1 MNCRK
6 HGKQVKTTSAKEGN
20 SMKEIDSIKETSSIK
35 ETGENSSCEG
45 CSETYSNSKVYQNS
59 VDKILS
65 NYKNDIETIKN
76 NKTLY
81 RIEDLEDYPIEDI
94 KIEDIKNS
102 TKDSM
107 KNPRKINQII
117 IKNIMKLIEDA
128 ELDIGFDFE
137 YRNQYNDNKLYTTL
151 DYRDYFGEIDY

>member
-1 MNCRK
+1 MNRRK
-6 HGKQVKTTSAKEGN
+6 HENQAKTISA
-20 SMKEIDSIKETSSIK
+20 KEIDSIKWTNSIK
-35 ETGENSSCEG
+35 EDGENSSCED
-45 CSETYSNSKVYQNS
+45 CSETYSNSKVYQNP
-59 VDKILS
+59 VDKTLQ

-76 NKTLY
+76 NKALY
-81 RIEDLEDYPIEDI
+81 RIEDCPVEDI

-107 KNPRKINQII
+107 KNPRKINQTI
-117 IKNIMKLIEDA
+117 IKNIMELIEDA

-137 YRNQYNDNKLYTTL
+137 YRNQYNDNKLYITL

>member
-1 MNCRK
+1 MNRRK
-6 HGKQVKTTSAKEGN
+6 HENQAKTISA
-20 SMKEIDSIKETSSIK
+20 KEIDSIKWTNSIK
-35 ETGENSSCEG
+35 EDGENSSCED
-45 CSETYSNSKVYQNS
+45 CSETYSNSKVYQNP

-81 RIEDLEDYPIEDI
+81 RIEDCPV
-94 KIEDIKNS
+94 EDIKNS

-107 KNPRKINQII
+107 KNPRKINQTI

-137 YRNQYNDNKLYTTL
+137 YRNQYNDNKLYITL

>member
-1 MNCRK
+1 MNRRK
-6 HGKQVKTTSAKEGN
+6 HENQAKTISA
-20 SMKEIDSIKETSSIK
+20 KEIDSIKWTNSIK
-35 ETGENSSCEG
+35 EDGENSSCED

-81 RIEDLEDYPIEDI
+81 RIEDCPVEDI

-107 KNPRKINQII
+107 KNPRKINQTI

-137 YRNQYNDNKLYTTL
+137 YRNQYNDNKLYITL
-151 DYRDYFGEIDY
+151 DYRDYFGQIDY

>member
-1 MNCRK
+1 MNRRK
-6 HGKQVKTTSAKEGN
+6 HENQAKTISA
-20 SMKEIDSIKETSSIK
+20 KEIDSIKWTNSIK
-35 ETGENSSCEG
+35 EDGENSSCED

-76 NKTLY
+76 DKTLY
-81 RIEDLEDYPIEDI
+81 RIEDYPV
-94 KIEDIKNS
+94 EDIKNS

-107 KNPRKINQII
+107 KNPRKINQTI

-137 YRNQYNDNKLYTTL
+137 YRNQYNDNKLYITL
-151 DYRDYFGEIDY
+151 DYRDYFGEVDY

>member
-1 MNCRK
+1 MNRRK
-6 HGKQVKTTSAKEGN
+6 HENQAKTISA
-20 SMKEIDSIKETSSIK
+20 KEIDSIKWTNSIK
-35 ETGENSSCEG
+35 EDGENSSCED

-65 NYKNDIETIKN
+65 NYKNDIEKNDIETIKN

-81 RIEDLEDYPIEDI
+81 RIEDCPV
-94 KIEDIKNS
+94 EDIKNS

-107 KNPRKINQII
+107 KNPRKINQTI

-137 YRNQYNDNKLYTTL
+137 YRNQYNDNKLYITL
-151 DYRDYFGEIDY
+151 DYRDYFGEVDY

>member
-1 MNCRK
+1 MNRRK
-6 HGKQVKTTSAKEGN
+6 HENQAKTISA
-20 SMKEIDSIKETSSIK
+20 KEIDSIKWTNSIK
-35 ETGENSSCEG
+35 EDGENSSCED

-81 RIEDLEDYPIEDI
+81 RIEDYTV
-94 KIEDIKNS
+94 EDIKNS

-107 KNPRKINQII
+107 KNPRKINQTI

-137 YRNQYNDNKLYTTL
+137 YRNQYNDNKLYITL

>member
-1 MNCRK
+1 MNRRK
-6 HGKQVKTTSAKEGN
+6 HENQVKTTSAKEG
-20 SMKEIDSIKETSSIK
+20 SPIKETGSIKED
-35 ETGENSSCEG
+35 GENSSCED

-65 NYKNDIETIKN
+65 NYKNDI
-76 NKTLY
+76 
-81 RIEDLEDYPIEDI
+81 

-107 KNPRKINQII
+107 KSPRKINQTI

-137 YRNQYNDNKLYTTL
+137 YRNQYNDTKLYITL
-151 DYRDYFGEIDY
+151 DYRDYFGEVDY

>member
-1 MNCRK
+1 MNRRK
-6 HGKQVKTTSAKEGN
+6 HENQAKTISA
-20 SMKEIDSIKETSSIK
+20 KEIDSIKWTDSIK
-35 ETGENSSCEG
+35 EASFIKENGENSSCED

-81 RIEDLEDYPIEDI
+81 RIEDYPV
-94 KIEDIKNS
+94 EDIKNS
-102 TKDSM
+102 TKGSM
-107 KNPRKINQII
+107 KNPRKINQTI

-137 YRNQYNDNKLYTTL
+137 YRNQYNDNKLYITL
-151 DYRDYFGEIDY
+151 DYRDYFGEVDY

>member
-1 MNCRK
+1 MNRRK
-6 HGKQVKTTSAKEGN
+6 HENQAKAISA
-20 SMKEIDSIKETSSIK
+20 KEIDSIKWTNSIK
-35 ETGENSSCEG
+35 EDGENSSCED
-45 CSETYSNSKVYQNS
+45 CSETYSNSKVYQNP

-81 RIEDLEDYPIEDI
+81 RIEDCPVEDI

-107 KNPRKINQII
+107 KNPRKINQTI

-137 YRNQYNDNKLYTTL
+137 YRNQYNDNKLYITL
-151 DYRDYFGEIDY
+151 DYRDYFGEVNY

>member
-1 MNCRK
+1 MNRRK
-6 HGKQVKTTSAKEGN
+6 HKNQVKKTSA
-20 SMKEIDSIKETSSIK
+20 KEIDSIKETSSIK
-35 ETGENSSCEG
+35 ETGENSSCED

-76 NKTLY
+76 NKTSY
-81 RIEDLEDYPIEDI
+81 RIEDLEDYPVEDI

-137 YRNQYNDNKLYTTL
+137 YRNQYNDNKLYITL

>member
-1 MNCRK
+1 MNRRK
-6 HGKQVKTTSAKEGN
+6 HENQAKTISA
-20 SMKEIDSIKETSSIK
+20 KEIDSIKWTNSIK
-35 ETGENSSCEG
+35 EDGKISSCED

-81 RIEDLEDYPIEDI
+81 RIEDCPVEDI

-137 YRNQYNDNKLYTTL
+137 YRNQYNDNKLYITL
-151 DYRDYFGEIDY
+151 DYRDYFGQIDY

>member
-1 MNCRK
+1 MNRRK
-6 HGKQVKTTSAKEGN
+6 HENQAKTISA
-20 SMKEIDSIKETSSIK
+20 KEIDSIKWTDSIK
-35 ETGENSSCEG
+35 EDGENSSCED

-65 NYKNDIETIKN
+65 NYK
-76 NKTLY
+76 
-81 RIEDLEDYPIEDI
+81 
-94 KIEDIKNS
+94 EDIKNS

-128 ELDIGFDFE
+128 KLDIGFDFE
-137 YRNQYNDNKLYTTL
+137 YRNQYNDNKLYITL
-151 DYRDYFGEIDY
+151 DYRDYFGQIDY

>member
-1 MNCRK
+1 MNRRK
-6 HGKQVKTTSAKEGN
+6 HKNQAKVTSVKEGN
-20 SMKEIDSIKETSSIK
+20 SIKEIDSIKETSSIK
-35 ETGENSSCEG
+35 ENDENSSCG
-45 CSETYSNSKVYQNS
+45 DCSETYSNSKVYQNS

-65 NYKNDIETIKN
+65 NYKNDIETIK
-76 NKTLY
+76 
-81 RIEDLEDYPIEDI
+81 DI

-107 KNPRKINQII
+107 KNPRKINQAI

-137 YRNQYNDNKLYTTL
+137 YRNQYNDNKLYITL
-151 DYRDYFGEIDY
+151 DYRDYFGEADY

>member
-1 MNCRK
+1 MNRRK
-6 HGKQVKTTSAKEGN
+6 HENQAKTISAKDSN
-20 SMKEIDSIKETSSIK
+20 SIKEIDSIKWTNSIK
-35 ETGENSSCEG
+35 EDGKNSFCED

-81 RIEDLEDYPIEDI
+81 RIEDYP
-94 KIEDIKNS
+94 IEDIKNS

-107 KNPRKINQII
+107 KNPRKINQTI

-137 YRNQYNDNKLYTTL
+137 YRNQYNDNKLYITL
-151 DYRDYFGEIDY
+151 DYRDYFGEVDY

>member
-1 MNCRK
+1 MNRRK
-6 HGKQVKTTSAKEGN
+6 HENQAKTISA
-20 SMKEIDSIKETSSIK
+20 KEIDSIKWTNSIK
-35 ETGENSSCEG
+35 EDGENSSCED

-76 NKTLY
+76 NKTSY
-81 RIEDLEDYPIEDI
+81 RIEDLEDYPVEDI

-107 KNPRKINQII
+107 KNPRKINQTI

-137 YRNQYNDNKLYTTL
+137 YRNQYNDNKLYITL
-151 DYRDYFGEIDY
+151 DYRDYFGEVDY

>member
-1 MNCRK
+1 MNRRK
-6 HGKQVKTTSAKEGN
+6 HENQAKTISA
-20 SMKEIDSIKETSSIK
+20 KEIDSIKWTNSIK
-35 ETGENSSCEG
+35 EDGKNSSCED

-81 RIEDLEDYPIEDI
+81 RIEGYPVEDI

-137 YRNQYNDNKLYTTL
+137 YRNQYNDNKLYITL
-151 DYRDYFGEIDY
+151 DYRDYFGQIDY

>member
-1 MNCRK
+1 MNRRK
-6 HGKQVKTTSAKEGN
+6 HKNQVKVTSVKEGN
-20 SMKEIDSIKETSSIK
+20 SIKEIDSIKETSSIK
-35 ETGENSSCEG
+35 EDDENSSCED
-45 CSETYSNSKVYQNS
+45 CSETYSNSKVCQNS

-81 RIEDLEDYPIEDI
+81 RIEDCPV
-94 KIEDIKNS
+94 EDIKNIKNLI
-102 TKDSM
+102 KDSM
-107 KNPRKINQII
+107 KTPRKINQTI

-137 YRNQYNDNKLYTTL
+137 YRNQYNDNKLYITL
-151 DYRDYFGEIDY
+151 DYRDYFGEVDY

>member
-1 MNCRK
+1 MNRRK
-6 HGKQVKTTSAKEGN
+6 HENQAKTTSV
-20 SMKEIDSIKETSSIK
+20 KEIDSIKWTNSIK
-35 ETGENSSCEG
+35 EDGKNSSCED

-81 RIEDLEDYPIEDI
+81 RIEDCPVEDI

-137 YRNQYNDNKLYTTL
+137 YRNQYNDNKLYITL
-151 DYRDYFGEIDY
+151 DYRDYFGQIDY

>member
-1 MNCRK
+1 MNRRK
-6 HGKQVKTTSAKEGN
+6 HENQAKTISA
-20 SMKEIDSIKETSSIK
+20 KEIDSIKETSSIK
-35 ETGENSSCEG
+35 ETGENSSCED

-81 RIEDLEDYPIEDI
+81 RIEDYPVEDI

-107 KNPRKINQII
+107 KNPRKINQTI
-117 IKNIMKLIEDA
+117 IKNIMRLIEDA

-137 YRNQYNDNKLYTTL
+137 YRNQYNDNKLYITL

>member
-1 MNCRK
+1 MNRRK
-6 HGKQVKTTSAKEGN
+6 HKNQAKTISA
-20 SMKEIDSIKETSSIK
+20 KEIDSIKWTKSIK
-35 ETGENSSCEG
+35 EGGENSSCED

-81 RIEDLEDYPIEDI
+81 RIEDYPVEDV
-94 KIEDIKNS
+94 KIENIKNS

-107 KNPRKINQII
+107 KNPRKINQTI

-137 YRNQYNDNKLYTTL
+137 YRNQYNDNKLYITL
-151 DYRDYFGEIDY
+151 DYREYFGEADY

>member
-1 MNCRK
+1 MNRRK
-6 HGKQVKTTSAKEGN
+6 YENQAKTISAKEV
-20 SMKEIDSIKETSSIK
+20 DSIKWTNSIK
-35 ETGENSSCEG
+35 EDGKNSSCED

-81 RIEDLEDYPIEDI
+81 RIEDCPV
-94 KIEDIKNS
+94 EDIKNS

-107 KNPRKINQII
+107 KNPRKINQTI

-137 YRNQYNDNKLYTTL
+137 YRNQYNDNNQ
-151 DYRDYFGEIDY
+151 

>member
-1 MNCRK
+1 MNRRK
-6 HGKQVKTTSAKEGN
+6 HENQAKTISA
-20 SMKEIDSIKETSSIK
+20 KETSSIK
-35 ETGENSSCEG
+35 QTNSIKEDDENSSCED
-45 CSETYSNSKVYQNS
+45 CSETYSNSKVCQNS

-65 NYKNDIETIKN
+65 NYKNDIEAIKN

-81 RIEDLEDYPIEDI
+81 RIEDYPV
-94 KIEDIKNS
+94 EDIKNS

-107 KNPRKINQII
+107 KNPRKINQTI

-137 YRNQYNDNKLYTTL
+137 YRNQYNDNKLYITL

>member
-1 MNCRK
+1 MNRRK
-6 HGKQVKTTSAKEGN
+6 HENQAKTISA
-20 SMKEIDSIKETSSIK
+20 KEIDSIKWTNSIK
-35 ETGENSSCEG
+35 KDDKNSPCED
-45 CSETYSNSKVYQNS
+45 CSETYSNSKVYQNP

-65 NYKNDIETIKN
+65 DYKNDIETIKN

-81 RIEDLEDYPIEDI
+81 RIEDCPVEDI

-107 KNPRKINQII
+107 KNPRKINQTI

-137 YRNQYNDNKLYTTL
+137 YRNQYNDNKLYITL
-151 DYRDYFGEIDY
+151 DYRDYFGEVDY

>member
-1 MNCRK
+1 MNRRK
-6 HGKQVKTTSAKEGN
+6 HENQAKTISA
-20 SMKEIDSIKETSSIK
+20 KEIDSIKWTNSIK
-35 ETGENSSCEG
+35 EDGENSSCED

-76 NKTLY
+76 DKTLY
-81 RIEDLEDYPIEDI
+81 RIEDYPV
-94 KIEDIKNS
+94 EDIKNS

-107 KNPRKINQII
+107 KNPRKINQTI

-137 YRNQYNDNKLYTTL
+137 YRNQYNDNKLYITL

>member
-1 MNCRK
+1 MNRRK
-6 HGKQVKTTSAKEGN
+6 HENQAKTTSV
-20 SMKEIDSIKETSSIK
+20 KEIDSIKWTNSIK
-35 ETGENSSCEG
+35 EDGENSSCED

-76 NKTLY
+76 NKNLY
-81 RIEDLEDYPIEDI
+81 RIEDYPVEDI

-107 KNPRKINQII
+107 KSPRKINQTI

-137 YRNQYNDNKLYTTL
+137 YRNQYNDNKLYITFTH
-151 DYRDYFGEIDY
+151 YNTSMSIF

>member
-1 MNCRK
+1 MNRRK
-6 HGKQVKTTSAKEGN
+6 HENQAKTISA
-20 SMKEIDSIKETSSIK
+20 KEIDSIKETNPIK
-35 ETGENSSCEG
+35 EDGENSSCED

-65 NYKNDIETIKN
+65 NYKNDIKTIKN

-81 RIEDLEDYPIEDI
+81 RIEDYPVEDI

-107 KNPRKINQII
+107 KSPRKINQII
-117 IKNIMKLIEDA
+117 IKDIMKLIEDV

-137 YRNQYNDNKLYTTL
+137 YRNQYNDNKLYITL
-151 DYRDYFGEIDY
+151 DYRDYFGGIDY

>member
-1 MNCRK
+1 MNRRK
-6 HGKQVKTTSAKEGN
+6 HENQVKTTSAKEG
-20 SMKEIDSIKETSSIK
+20 SPIKETGSIKED
-35 ETGENSSCEG
+35 GENSSCED

-65 NYKNDIETIKN
+65 NYKNDI
-76 NKTLY
+76 
-81 RIEDLEDYPIEDI
+81 

-107 KNPRKINQII
+107 KNPRKINQTI

-137 YRNQYNDNKLYTTL
+137 YRNQYNDTKLYITL
-151 DYRDYFGEIDY
+151 DYRDYFGEVDY

>member
-1 MNCRK
+1 MNRRK
-6 HGKQVKTTSAKEGN
+6 HENQVKTTSAKEG
-20 SMKEIDSIKETSSIK
+20 SPIKEISSIK
-35 ETGENSSCEG
+35 EDGENSSCED
-45 CSETYSNSKVYQNS
+45 CSETYSNSKVYQNP

-81 RIEDLEDYPIEDI
+81 RIEDCPV
-94 KIEDIKNS
+94 EDIKNS

-107 KNPRKINQII
+107 KNPRKINQTI

-137 YRNQYNDNKLYTTL
+137 YRNQYNDNKLYITL

>member
-1 MNCRK
+1 MNRRK
-6 HGKQVKTTSAKEGN
+6 HENQAKTISAKEGN
-20 SMKEIDSIKETSSIK
+20 PIKETSSIK
-35 ETGENSSCEG
+35 EDGENSSCED

-81 RIEDLEDYPIEDI
+81 RIEDYPVEDI
-94 KIEDIKNS
+94 KIEDIKSS

-107 KNPRKINQII
+107 KSPRKINQTI

-137 YRNQYNDNKLYTTL
+137 YRNQYNDNKLYITL

>member
-1 MNCRK
+1 MNRRK
-6 HGKQVKTTSAKEGN
+6 HENQAKTISA
-20 SMKEIDSIKETSSIK
+20 KEIDSIKWTKSIK
-35 ETGENSSCEG
+35 EGGENSSCED

-81 RIEDLEDYPIEDI
+81 RIEDYPVEDV
-94 KIEDIKNS
+94 KIENIKNS

-107 KNPRKINQII
+107 KNPRKINQTI

-137 YRNQYNDNKLYTTL
+137 YRNQYNDNKLYITL
-151 DYRDYFGEIDY
+151 DYLDYFGQIDY

>member
-1 MNCRK
+1 MNRRK
-6 HGKQVKTTSAKEGN
+6 HENQAKVTSVKEGN
-20 SMKEIDSIKETSSIK
+20 SIKEIDSIKETSSIK
-35 ETGENSSCEG
+35 EDGENSSCGG
-45 CSETYSNSKVYQNS
+45 CSETYSNSKVCQNS

-81 RIEDLEDYPIEDI
+81 RIEDYPVEDI
-94 KIEDIKNS
+94 KIEDIKNP
-102 TKDSM
+102 TKGSM
-107 KNPRKINQII
+107 KNPKKINQTI

-137 YRNQYNDNKLYTTL
+137 YRNQYNDNKLYITL
-151 DYRDYFGEIDY
+151 DYRDYFGEVDY

>member
-1 MNCRK
+1 MNRRK
-6 HGKQVKTTSAKEGN
+6 HENQAKTISA
-20 SMKEIDSIKETSSIK
+20 KETSSIK
-35 ETGENSSCEG
+35 QTNSIKEDDENSSCED

-81 RIEDLEDYPIEDI
+81 RIEGYPVEDI

-137 YRNQYNDNKLYTTL
+137 YRNQYNDNKLYITL

>member
-1 MNCRK
+1 MNRRK
-6 HGKQVKTTSAKEGN
+6 HENQAKTISA
-20 SMKEIDSIKETSSIK
+20 KEIDSIKWTDSIK
-35 ETGENSSCEG
+35 EDGENSSCED

-81 RIEDLEDYPIEDI
+81 RIEDCPV
-94 KIEDIKNS
+94 EDIKNS

-128 ELDIGFDFE
+128 KLDIGFDFE
-137 YRNQYNDNKLYTTL
+137 YRNQYNDNKLYITL
-151 DYRDYFGEIDY
+151 DYRNYFGQIDY

>member
-1 MNCRK
+1 MNRRK
-6 HGKQVKTTSAKEGN
+6 HENQAKTISA
-20 SMKEIDSIKETSSIK
+20 KEIDSIKWTNSIK
-35 ETGENSSCEG
+35 EDGENSSCED

-81 RIEDLEDYPIEDI
+81 RIEGYPVEDI

-107 KNPRKINQII
+107 KNPRKINQTI

-137 YRNQYNDNKLYTTL
+137 YRNQYNDNKLYITL
-151 DYRDYFGEIDY
+151 DYRDYFGEVDY